1 MPATASRM
9 SRSRAMAADGPR
21 LDGKFW
27 LADAPDRQVFGTLDL
42 SGRWPVVRLVEP
54 LTPSLMVADRQPAM
68 DGSVVVTHVPA
79 PMGPQVERHLVHGR
93 LHGEQ
98 NELTLLDCFTTR
110 RGNGQHLQAAYALV
124 GGHVTGDLL
133 VSRVRVRLLH
143 LDRWAH
149 LGGLSTSFSGSGER
163 AEVRFARPD
172 SPSAA
177 VPGRGLRLTLDVVPT
192 LRESDSD
199 MTASIAESTWLRL
212 DYLPSVQ
219 LDIVW
224 QHISGLATL
233 LALATDAAVW
243 PIALEIID
251 SMPPGSRLQVRDPR
265 IRPGAPERRARSL
278 LLSRP
283 ELDLEHLATWLTTY
297 DKLRPIPSLVAAA
310 IDPPVRMLEAGLL
323 ELAIAAEGLHRRL
336 DPTATALKT
345 TWFILL
351 WVDLAS

>member
-1 MPATASRM
+1 
-9 SRSRAMAADGPR
+9 
-21 LDGKFW
+21 
-27 LADAPDRQVFGTLDL
+27 
-42 SGRWPVVRLVEP
+42 
-54 LTPSLMVADRQPAM
+54 
-68 DGSVVVTHVPA
+68 
-79 PMGPQVERHLVHGR
+79 
-93 LHGEQ
+93 
-98 NELTLLDCFTTR
+98 
-110 RGNGQHLQAAYALV
+110 
-124 GGHVTGDLL
+124 
-133 VSRVRVRLLH
+133 
-143 LDRWAH
+143 
-149 LGGLSTSFSGSGER
+149 
-163 AEVRFARPD
+163 
-172 SPSAA
+172 
-177 VPGRGLRLTLDVVPT
+177 
-192 LRESDSD
+192 

-336 DPTATALKT
+336 DPTASDQRISPHEVAAVRRAALSVVGDNDVLRQRIHDTLTHLPDLTYAARLQALLSRTYRVAPEVAGQDTNEWIRLVKKARNSFAHQLTNT
-345 TWFILL
+345 TDAAAEPLWREMYVLTQSLRWLL
-351 WVDLAS
+351 TMTLLLEAGVDGDAIAYALAQHDRYQTFLAGSRRDIPTVYGSAIS